1 MEWKKVY
8 SAERQGFKI
17 GYNIYEFLKV
27 FRGNEN
33 IQITQGRYAGK
44 QMQVCPYKLET
55 YNTIMFLKLFL
66 LFVTVPIIELWLL
79 IDIGRIIGTFQTVG
93 LIIITGL
100 VGAFLAK
107 MQGLITLYKIRE
119 NLINGVMPS
128 SELLD
133 GLLILLAGGLLITPG
148 LLTDALSFILLIP
161 QTRIYVKKYLLRKF
175 KDWMQSQRTD
185 VRFYTDSDEWE

>member
-1 MEWKKVY
+1 MGWKKVY

-100 VGAFLAK
+100 AGAFFAK
-107 MQGLITLYKIRE
+107 TQGLITLYKIRE

-161 QTRIYVKKYLLRKF
+161 QTRIYIKKYLLRKF

>member
-1 MEWKKVY
+1 MGWKKVY

-17 GYNIYEFLKV
+17 GYNIYEFLRV

-33 IQITQGRYAGK
+33 IQTAQGRYAGK

-100 VGAFLAK
+100 AGAFFAK
-107 MQGLITLYKIRE
+107 TQGLITLYKIRE

-161 QTRIYVKKYLLRKF
+161 QTRIYIKKYLLRKF

>member
-1 MEWKKVY
+1 MGWKKVY

-17 GYNIYEFLKV
+17 GYNIYAFLRV

-33 IQITQGRYAGK
+33 IQTAQGRYAGK

-79 IDIGRIIGTFQTVG
+79 IDIGRIIGAFQTVG

-100 VGAFLAK
+100 AGAFFAK
-107 MQGLITLYKIRE
+107 TQGLITLYKIRE

>member
-1 MEWKKVY
+1 MGWKKVY
-8 SAERQGFKI
+8 SVERQGFKI
-17 GYNIYEFLKV
+17 GYNIYEFLRV

-33 IQITQGRYAGK
+33 IQIAQGRYAGK

-100 VGAFLAK
+100 AGAFFAK
-107 MQGLITLYKIRE
+107 TQGLITLYKIRE

>member
-161 QTRIYVKKYLLRKF
+161 QTRIYVKKYLLKKF
-175 KDWMQSQRTD
+175 QNWMQSQKTD
-185 VRFYTDSDEWE
+185 VRFYTDSDEWD

>member
-1 MEWKKVY
+1 
-8 SAERQGFKI
+8 
-17 GYNIYEFLKV
+17 
-27 FRGNEN
+27 
-33 IQITQGRYAGK
+33 
-44 QMQVCPYKLET
+44 
-55 YNTIMFLKLFL
+55 
-66 LFVTVPIIELWLL
+66 FVTVPIIELWLL

-100 VGAFLAK
+100 AGAFFAK
-107 MQGLITLYKIRE
+107 TQGLITLYKIRE

-161 QTRIYVKKYLLRKF
+161 QTRIYIKKYLLRKF